1 MKDSTLEKLEDYT
14 NALAVEAMNPDTE
27 DGGKGKAHQRYLEAM
42 EMLNKVEETQ
52 MNAYDKEQRR
62 EIEARK
68 NDGAIAV
75 EMAKQDMGWKRT
87 LLEAGKIVV
96 PVITACLATFTAI
109 KMQDRS
115 GKLEET
121 GRWTTEASR
130 MAHRQ
135 IPNIWK

>member
-1 MKDSTLEKLEDYT
+1 MEKETLTYLEDYVNMLGGEARG
-14 NALAVEAMNPDTE
+14 NAYDEE
-27 DGGKGKAHQRYLEAM
+27 DPKAHKKYMEAM

-52 MNAYDKEQRR
+52 MNAYDKERRR
-62 EIEARK
+62 EIEAKK
-68 NDGAIAV
+68 NDDATAV
-75 EMAKQDMGWKRT
+75 EMAKQNMGWKRT

>member
-14 NALAVEAMNPDTE
+14 NVLLKEATKLDVTGAEKSN
-27 DGGKGKAHQRYLEAM
+27 AHKKYLEAM

-62 EIEARK
+62 EIEAKK
-68 NDGAIAV
+68 NDDATAV
-75 EMAKQDMGWKRT
+75 EMAKQNMGWKRT